1 MNPALGA
8 IAAAVLAGAVVA
20 VSVREGRIAVV
31 GLAVA
36 LVFSPLLTDPL
47 DTPLAIAARL
57 AGGVLAAYLLW
68 IAVRDGG
75 TTTGSRIGWPTE
87 ALLAAA
93 AFVVGLGT
101 HGLGATALGPVE
113 AQAAGFALAALAFV
127 PVATGR
133 DVLRVGI
140 GLFMLLQGA
149 LLLGVG
155 LDGNPSEFEQLVT
168 AGLIAALGAA
178 VAALAYAARSEPP
191 GGFDLATEWRVRIR
205 RPQDARRDAP
215 GPPDAAIAQDR

>member
-36 LVFSPLLTDPL
+36 LVFSPLLTDPI

-75 TTTGSRIGWPTE
+75 TTAGSRIGWPTE
-87 ALLAAA
+87 ALLATA

-133 DVLRVGI
+133 DVLRIGI

-149 LLLGVG
+149 LLLEVG

-168 AGLIAALGAA
+168 AGLIAALGGA

-215 GPPDAAIAQDR
+215 GPPDAALAPDR